1 MRRVIYDLVYNIDG
15 KVMRPDSDSMFG
27 NTIIVGN
34 KIIEDYYGTNLGL
47 ENYIPEV
54 TVDTN
59 IEIVDFVI
67 TNITN
72 IRNWRNQND
81 NKVTIREGAV
91 ILISGTAVGM
101 PDQDIILP
109 IRSINNVMSY
119 RELSITN
126 ESFTL
131 STSIDVSGKY
141 VITEEDLNYEL
152 RELEGELETSFS
164 LKFSFDGLDILVVP

>member
-1 MRRVIYDLVYNIDG
+1 MRRIIYDLVYDDG
-15 KVMRPDSDSMFG
+15 VIVRPDSNNMFA
-27 NTIIVGN
+27 NTLIVDD
-34 KIIEDYYGTNLGL
+34 KIIEDYYGTNLSL
-47 ENYIPEV
+47 EDYIPEV
-54 TVDTN
+54 VVDTS
-59 IEIVDFVI
+59 IGIVDFVI

-81 NKVTIREGAV
+81 NKVTIKEGAV

-119 RELSITN
+119 RELNITN

-131 STSIDVSGKY
+131 NTSIDVSGKY